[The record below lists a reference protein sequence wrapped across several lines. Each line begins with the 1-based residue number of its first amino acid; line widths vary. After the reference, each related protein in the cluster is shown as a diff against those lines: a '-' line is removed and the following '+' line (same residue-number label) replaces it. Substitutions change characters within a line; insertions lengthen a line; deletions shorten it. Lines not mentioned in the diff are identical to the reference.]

1 MRLPWAELAT
11 LSLAVSV
18 SGEAQQAREI
28 GLQTLGTSS
37 DPALFVIGPYGA
49 FRAGA
54 RTRVSASIAAGVSDG
69 DLAWRAEGLGHFLLS
84 PERQHGWGA
93 YFAGGVAVVGG
104 PVDRGYIVLTLG
116 AESRPGGSSGWVAEL
131 GVGGGL
137 RAALGY
143 RWRRLTARV
152 QK

>member
-1 MRLPWAELAT
+1 MRLRWAELVALT
-11 LSLAVSV
+11 LAVSV
-18 SGEAQQAREI
+18 PGEAQQTREI
-28 GLQTLGTSS
+28 GLQSLVTSS
-37 DPALFVIGPYGA
+37 DPGLFVIGPYA
-49 FRAGA
+49 ALRAGG
-54 RTRVSASIAAGVSDG
+54 RTRVSASFAAGVSDG
-69 DLAWRAEGLGHFLLS
+69 DFAWRAESLGHFLLS
-84 PERQHGWGA
+84 PDRKNGWGA

-104 PVDRGYIVLTLG
+104 PVDRGYIVLTFG

-143 RWRRLTARV
+143 RWRWHTARM